1 MNKKLILIIIPV
13 AAILLFCSVIFILK
27 KSNQIILQ
35 GEVEVKTVDIASKVT
50 GRVEKINV
58 QEGDSVNRG
67 DILLLVDIPEIAAK
81 STQGESA
88 LEMALAQ
95 AQKANKGSRQEQIA
109 IARSQKDQAYAGLEL
124 AKKTYNRMLNLYN
137 EGVVPA
143 QKLDEAQAQYT
154 SAKKAYESAQSAY
167 SMYLNGTRI
176 EDKETA
182 QANVK
187 KARGALDEVNS
198 YLKEKEV
205 KAAVSGEISQV
216 NVEEGELISAG
227 YPIVTIADL
236 NDVWVVF
243 NLREDLLSRI
253 KMGTVMSAKF
263 PALGNKKIDL
273 KVTYIAPLGS
283 YANFRATKARGE
295 FDMKTF
301 EIKAKPIDKTEGLR
315 AGMSA
320 VVEWN
325 KIK

>member
-1 MNKKLILIIIPV
+1 MNKKLIFIIIPI
-13 AAILLFCSVIFILK
+13 AAALLVFATVFTLK
-27 KSNQIILQ
+27 KHSQLIIQ

-50 GRVEKINV
+50 GRIEKINV
-58 QEGDSVNRG
+58 KEGESVKCG
-67 DILLLVDIPEIAAK
+67 DVLLLVDIPEIAAK
-81 STQGESA
+81 SAQGESA

-95 AQKANKGSRQEQIA
+95 AQKANRGTRQEQIA
-109 IARSQKDQAYAGLEL
+109 IAQSQKDQAYAGLEL
-124 AKKTYNRMLNLYN
+124 AKKTYNRMLNLHN
-137 EGVVPA
+137 EGVIPA

-167 SMYLNGTRI
+167 NMYLHGTRI

-182 QANVK
+182 QANVRRAK
-187 KARGALDEVNS
+187 GALDEVNS
-198 YLKEKEV
+198 YLKEKQV
-205 KAAVSGEISQV
+205 KTPISGEVSQV

-227 YPIVTIADL
+227 YPVVTIADL
-236 NDVWVVF
+236 NDAWVVF
-243 NLREDLLSRI
+243 NLREDLLSKI
-253 KMGTVMSAKF
+253 KMGTIISAKF

-273 KVTYIAPLGS
+273 KVTYIAPLGA

-301 EIKAKPIDKTEGLR
+301 EIKATPTDKVEGLR

-320 VVEWN
+320 VAEWN

>member
-1 MNKKLILIIIPV
+1 MKKKLIFIIIPIIAIALLC
-13 AAILLFCSVIFILK
+13 AAVFTLK
-27 KSNQIILQ
+27 KYNEVIIQ
-35 GEVEVKTVDIASKVT
+35 GEVEVKTIDIASKVT

-58 QEGDSVNRG
+58 KEGDSVKCG
-67 DILLLVDIPEIAAK
+67 DILLVVDVPDIAAK

-137 EGVVPA
+137 EGVIPA
-143 QKLDEAQAQYT
+143 QKLDEAQAQHT
-154 SAKKAYESAQSAY
+154 SAKKAYESAESAY
-167 SMYLNGTRI
+167 NMYLNGTRI

-182 QANVK
+182 QANVRRAK
-187 KARGALDEVNS
+187 GALDEVNS

-205 KAAVSGEISQV
+205 KAAISGEVSQINAEV
-216 NVEEGELISAG
+216 GELISAG

-236 NDVWVVF
+236 NDAWVVF
-243 NLREDLLSRI
+243 NLREDLLSKI
-253 KMGTVMSAKF
+253 KMGTVISAKF
-263 PALGNKKIDL
+263 PALDNKKIDL
-273 KVTYIAPLGS
+273 KVTYIAPLGT

-301 EIKAKPIDKTEGLR
+301 EIKATPVNKVEGLR

>member
-1 MNKKLILIIIPV
+1 MNKKLMLIIIPIV
-13 AAILLFCSVIFILK
+13 AVVLFCCAIFILK
-27 KSNQIILQ
+27 MYNQVILQ

-58 QEGDSVNRG
+58 EEGDCVEKG
-67 DILLLVDIPEIAAK
+67 DVLLSVDIPEITAK
-81 STQGESA
+81 SNQGESA

-124 AKKTYNRMLNLYN
+124 AKKTYNRMLNLHN
-137 EGVVPA
+137 EGVIPT

-154 SAKKAYESAQSAY
+154 SAQKVYESAKSAY
-167 SMYLNGTRI
+167 NMYVEGTRI

-182 QANVK
+182 QANVRRAK
-187 KARGALDEVNS
+187 GALDEVNS
-198 YLKEKEV
+198 YLKEKEM
-205 KAAVSGEISQV
+205 KAAISGEVSQV

-236 NDVWVVF
+236 DDVWVVF
-243 NLREDLLSRI
+243 NLREDLLSKI
-253 KMGTVMSAKF
+253 KMGTVMKAEF
-263 PALGNKKIDL
+263 PALNNKKIDL

-301 EIKAKPIDKTEGLR
+301 EIKAKPVNKTDGLR

-320 VVEWN
+320 IVEWN